1 MRCRRSTSR
10 LLNFLAGGLS
20 LTRRAARTVT
30 MWWRT
35 GCAEVRCLVYAALS
49 AGEEF
54 CSGGQLCQRLGQD
67 QRAPCNI
74 FWRSVFIGPMAVTIA
89 AGNEEHPRRCDPRNE
104 KGIVVS
110 PANHFEKLKSVPAAG
125 IGERFAHVGSTMRR
139 RIRVN

>member
-20 LTRRAARTVT
+20 LTRRAARTV
-30 MWWRT
+30 MMRWRT

-54 CSGGQLCQRLGQD
+54 CSGGELCQRLGQD

-89 AGNEEHPRRCDPRNE
+89 AGNEEHRRRGDPRNE
-104 KGIVVS
+104 KGVVVGA
-110 PANHFEKLKSVPAAG
+110 ANHFEKLKSMFSAG
-125 IGERFAHVGSTMRR
+125 IGERFAHLEST
-139 RIRVN
+139 IRW